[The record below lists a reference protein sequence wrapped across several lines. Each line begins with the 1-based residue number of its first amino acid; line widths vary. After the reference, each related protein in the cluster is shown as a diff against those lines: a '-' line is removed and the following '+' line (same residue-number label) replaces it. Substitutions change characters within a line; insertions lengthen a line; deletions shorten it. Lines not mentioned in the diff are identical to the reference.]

1 MSSDRPPPRPFEFDP
16 SVAPQPI
23 EPVLDPESESDEAD
37 VVVLPPQRRGWSGRL
52 LGLFVLGVFGAVLVQ
67 AVDYVTGLLATDP
80 WLGWPFAIFLGM
92 AVLALTAFA
101 TGEVADMRR
110 LSKRASTRA
119 AADRI
124 AASEL
129 HGEAEPLLEGLTA
142 QFVARP
148 RLEAR
153 VEQFNAQRHEAMS
166 DGELLRLFERQ
177 VLAPVDRDA
186 YRLVLQSSR
195 DIGLLTALS
204 PLGLLDG
211 VLVLWRTTILFRSVA
226 RLYGMAPGPSM
237 TLALLKGSIR
247 NAALAGLADVVTHAA
262 VESVG
267 AGLLAMLSARAGQ
280 GAGNALLHARLG
292 IEAIR
297 QCRPL
302 PFMAEQP
309 PRLSS
314 VRKALFDELGD
325 PPATPPGDLGAPR
338 RNRRPG

>member
-1 MSSDRPPPRPFEFDP
+1 MTQPGPAQRPFEFDP
-16 SVAPQPI
+16 AAHYQPI
-23 EPVLDPESESDEAD
+23 ELVAEPDAAADEGATLG
-37 VVVLPPQRRGWSGRL
+37 LPPPRRRGWSGRL
-52 LGLFVLGVFGAVLVQ
+52 LGLFTLGVLGAGVVQ
-67 AVDYVTGLLATDP
+67 AVDYVSSLLATDP
-80 WLGWPFAIFLGM
+80 WLGWPLALFLGM
-92 AVLALTAFA
+92 ALFALTAFA
-101 TGEVADMRR
+101 TGEIADMRR
-110 LSKRASTRA
+110 LSKRASTRET
-119 AADRI
+119 ADRI

-129 HGEAEPLLEGLTA
+129 HGEAEPLLDGLAA
-142 QFVARP
+142 QFSPRP
-148 RLEAR
+148 MLEAQI
-153 VEQFNAQRHEAMS
+153 EQFNAQRHDAMS

-177 VLAPVDRDA
+177 VLAPVDREA

-195 DIGLLTALS
+195 DVGLLTALS

-211 VLVLWRTTILFRSVA
+211 VLVLWRTSILFRAVA
-226 RLYGMAPGPSM
+226 RLYGMAPGPTM

-302 PFMAEQP
+302 PFMAEPP
-309 PRLSS
+309 PRLANI
-314 VRKALFDELGD
+314 RKALFESDGRL
-325 PPATPPGDLGAPR
+325 AL
-338 RNRRPG
+338 

>member
-1 MSSDRPPPRPFEFDP
+1 MTSPRPALRPFE
-16 SVAPQPI
+16 
-23 EPVLDPESESDEAD
+23 LDPRGAEVVEVTPERALTEAEAED
-37 VVVLPPQRRGWSGRL
+37 TLDGEVLPPLPRRRSWGGRL
-52 LGLFVLGVFGAVLVQ
+52 LGLFTLGVVGAGVVQ
-67 AVDYVTGLLATDP
+67 AVDYVTNLLTTDP
-80 WLGWPFAIFLGM
+80 WLGWPFAIFFGM
-92 AVLALTAFA
+92 ALFALTAFT
-101 TGEVADMRR
+101 TGEIRDMRR
-110 LSKRASTRA
+110 LSRRAETRE

-124 AASEL
+124 AVSEL
-129 HGEAEPLLEGLTA
+129 HGEAEPLLAKLA
-142 QFVARP
+142 PQFADRPKLVAS
-148 RLEAR
+148 
-153 VEQFNAQRHEAMS
+153 VEQFNAQRHDAMS

-177 VLAPVDRDA
+177 VLAPVDREA

-211 VLVLWRTTILFRSVA
+211 VLVLWRTSILFRAIA
-226 RLYGMAPGPSM
+226 RLYGMAPGPTVTVS
-237 TLALLKGSIR
+237 LLKGSIR

-302 PFMAEQP
+302 PFMDEQP
-309 PRLSS
+309 PRLASI
-314 VRKALFDELGD
+314 RKQLFE
-325 PPATPPGDLGAPR
+325 DLQQPQR
-338 RNRRPG
+338 

>member
-1 MSSDRPPPRPFEFDP
+1 
-16 SVAPQPI
+16 
-23 EPVLDPESESDEAD
+23 
-37 VVVLPPQRRGWSGRL
+37 
-52 LGLFVLGVFGAVLVQ
+52 LGLFTLGVIGAGVVQ
-67 AVDYVTGLLATDP
+67 AVDYVTSLLATDP
-80 WLGWPFAIFLGM
+80 LLGWPFAIFLGM
-92 AVLALTAFA
+92 ALFALAAFA
-101 TGEVADMRR
+101 TGEIADMRR
-110 LSKRASTRA
+110 LSRRATTRE

-124 AASEL
+124 ALSEL
-129 HGEAEPLLEGLTA
+129 HGEAEPLLASLAG
-142 QFVARP
+142 QFQERP
-148 RLEAR
+148 ALADHID
-153 VEQFNAQRHEAMS
+153 QFNAQRHDAMS

-177 VLAPVDRDA
+177 VLAPVDREA

-211 VLVLWRTTILFRSVA
+211 VLVLWRTSILFRAIA
-226 RLYGMAPGPSM
+226 RLYGMAPGPTM
-237 TLALLKGSIR
+237 TLSLLKGSIR

-302 PFMAEQP
+302 PFMAEEP
-309 PRLSS
+309 PRLAN
-314 VRKALFDELGD
+314 VRKALFESDGK
-325 PPATPPGDLGAPR
+325 PSA
-338 RNRRPG
+338 

>member
-1 MSSDRPPPRPFEFDP
+1 MTKGHTPPPPFEFDP

-23 EPVLDPESESDEAD
+23 EVVPDTDAIAEDAD
-37 VVVLPPQRRGWSGRL
+37 AVILPPRRRSWSGRL
-52 LGLFVLGVFGAVLVQ
+52 LGLFVLGVFGAGVVQ
-67 AVDYVTGLLATDP
+67 AIDYVGGLLTTDP
-80 WLGWPFAIFLGM
+80 WLGWPFAVFLGM
-92 AVLALTAFA
+92 ALFALTAFA
-101 TGEVADMRR
+101 TGEIADMRR
-110 LSKRASTRA
+110 LSRRA
-119 AADRI
+119 ATRETADRI

-129 HGEAEPLLEGLTA
+129 HGEAEPLLEGLSS
-142 QFVARP
+142 QFSARP
-148 RLEAR
+148 RLKTQIDE
-153 VEQFNAQRHEAMS
+153 FNAQRHEAMS
-166 DGELLRLFERQ
+166 DGELLRLFERR
-177 VLAPVDRDA
+177 VLAPVDREA

-195 DIGLLTALS
+195 DIGFLTALS

-211 VLVLWRTTILFRSVA
+211 VLVLWRTSILFRAIA
-226 RLYGMAPGPSM
+226 RLYGMAPGPTV
-237 TLALLKGSIR
+237 TLSLLKGSIR

-314 VRKALFDELGD
+314 VRKALFEELSKPA
-325 PPATPPGDLGAPR
+325 PPFPERD
-338 RNRRPG
+338 RRPTQVG

>member
-1 MSSDRPPPRPFEFDP
+1 MTKPRPAPRPFE
-16 SVAPQPI
+16 
-23 EPVLDPESESDEAD
+23 LDPAAGPRVVEVTPEQAMVEAEAGLEAET
-37 VVVLPPQRRGWSGRL
+37 LPPRKRGWGGRL
-52 LGLFVLGVFGAVLVQ
+52 LGLFTLGVIGAGVVQ
-67 AVDYVTGLLATDP
+67 AVDYVTSLLATDP
-80 WLGWPFAIFLGM
+80 LLGWPFAIFLGM
-92 AVLALTAFA
+92 ALFALAAFA
-101 TGEVADMRR
+101 TGEIADMRR
-110 LSKRASTRA
+110 LSRRATTRE

-124 AASEL
+124 ALSEL
-129 HGEAEPLLEGLTA
+129 HGEAEPLLASLAG
-142 QFVARP
+142 QFQERP
-148 RLEAR
+148 ALAAHID
-153 VEQFNAQRHEAMS
+153 QFNAQRHNAMS

-177 VLAPVDRDA
+177 VLAPVDREA

-211 VLVLWRTTILFRSVA
+211 VLVLWRTSILFRAIA
-226 RLYGMAPGPSM
+226 RLYGMAPGPTM
-237 TLALLKGSIR
+237 TLSLLKGSIR

-302 PFMAEQP
+302 PFMAEEP
-309 PRLSS
+309 PRLAN
-314 VRKALFDELGD
+314 VRKALFESDGK
-325 PPATPPGDLGAPR
+325 PSA
-338 RNRRPG
+338 

>member
-1 MSSDRPPPRPFEFDP
+1 MTKDRPALRPFE
-16 SVAPQPI
+16 
-23 EPVLDPESESDEAD
+23 LDPAAGPIVVQEVPADQPSDDDELDAA
-37 VVVLPPQRRGWSGRL
+37 VPPAPRKRSWGGRL
-52 LGLFVLGVFGAVLVQ
+52 LGLFTLGVVGAGVVQ
-67 AVDYVTGLLATDP
+67 AVDYVTSLLATAP
-80 WLGWPFAIFLGM
+80 LLGWPFAVFLGM
-92 AVLALTAFA
+92 ALFALTAFA

-110 LSKRASTRA
+110 LSRRATTREA
-119 AADRI
+119 ANRI

-129 HGEAEPLLEGLTA
+129 HGEAEPLLATLAGQFADRPALVA
-142 QFVARP
+142 Q
-148 RLEAR
+148 
-153 VEQFNAQRHEAMS
+153 VEQFNAARHDAMS

-177 VLAPVDRDA
+177 VLAPVDRAA
-186 YRLVLQSSR
+186 YRLVLESSR
-195 DIGLLTALS
+195 DVGLLTALS

-211 VLVLWRTTILFRSVA
+211 VLVLWRTSILFRSVA
-226 RLYGMAPGPSM
+226 RLYGMAPGPTM

-302 PFMAEQP
+302 PFMAEEP
-309 PRLSS
+309 PRLSK
-314 VRKALFDELGD
+314 VRQALFENEGKSL
-325 PPATPPGDLGAPR
+325 
-338 RNRRPG
+338 